1 MQNNAASLFDRSE
14 YTAFPY
20 AVGPRPIDKFRY
32 TLNGY
37 YHKHEMLWHYSDLYK
52 LKIDI
57 QFCLKE
63 YNLSLLR
70 QF

>member
-1 MQNNAASLFDRSE
+1 MQRHYLIVVNTLLFHMLVDHL
-14 YTAFPY
+14 
-20 AVGPRPIDKFRY
+20 PIDKFRY
-32 TLNGY
+32 TLNGHY
-37 YHKHEMLWHYSDLYK
+37 YKHEILWHYSDLYK

-57 QFCLKE
+57 QFRLKE